1 MEGTVKL
8 LSNPDDLKNHHD
20 STTTSVFE
28 RGRGVV
34 L

>member
-8 LSNPDDLKNHHD
+8 LSNPDDLKNNHD